1 MSDVCEEKNE
11 IKNSDCQELKNIAYK
26 TMLLNGNNI
35 IPVYESKNEKNL
47 INNFL
52 ENESNE
58 NKNETWSK
66 LDKSQKIKKLNIFSE
81 TIAKDLFDLN
91 NENILAL
98 KKYLLKALDRKN
110 LLKTKEVTYDRITGV
125 ITSLPYLI
133 YNKDDN
139 IFLLKKDDKHISTI
153 KCLPPDKKNKVK
165 TLKNN

>member
-1 MSDVCEEKNE
+1 
-11 IKNSDCQELKNIAYK
+11 
-26 TMLLNGNNI
+26 MLLNGNNI

-66 LDKSQKIKKLNIFSE
+66 LDKSQKIKKLNIYSE

-110 LLKTKEVTYDRITGV
+110 LLKTKEVTYDRISGV